1 MNNLSNE
8 LVSTS
13 KQLVDDM
20 LLNIPTVLILPR
32 QSQFLVY
39 CSAIQDLIN
48 FSWFLDYSSYKIFIS
63 A

>member
-32 QSQFLVY
+32 QSRFLVY

>member
-13 KQLVDDM
+13 KQFVDDM

-32 QSQFLVY
+32 QSWFLVY
-39 CSAIQDLIN
+39 CSAIPDLIN
-48 FSWFLDYSSYKIFIS
+48 FYWFLDYSSYKIFIS

>member
-63 A
+63 P

>member
-32 QSQFLVY
+32 QSRFLVY

-48 FSWFLDYSSYKIFIS
+48 FPWFLDYSSYKIFIS

>member
-13 KQLVDDM
+13 KQFVDDM

-32 QSQFLVY
+32 QSWFLVY
-39 CSAIQDLIN
+39 CSAIPDLIN
-48 FSWFLDYSSYKIFIS
+48 FYWFLDY
-63 A
+63 